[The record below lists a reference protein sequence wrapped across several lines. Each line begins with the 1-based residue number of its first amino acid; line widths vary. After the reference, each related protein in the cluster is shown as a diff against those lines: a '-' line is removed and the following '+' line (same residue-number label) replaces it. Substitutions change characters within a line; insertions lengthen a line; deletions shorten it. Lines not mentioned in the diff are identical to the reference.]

1 MFAGRIVACIAFEA
15 VTHAL
20 LVELSVNRGKTVW
33 TVVYWWTRSGS
44 LFGLER
50 CPLVGGWFCIIAIG
64 NVVGARTLA
73 QY

>member
-1 MFAGRIVACIAFEA
+1 MFAGQIVACIAFEV
-15 VTHAL
+15 VTH
-20 LVELSVNRGKTVW
+20 VELSVNRSKTVW
-33 TVVYWWTRSGS
+33 TVVYWCTRSCS